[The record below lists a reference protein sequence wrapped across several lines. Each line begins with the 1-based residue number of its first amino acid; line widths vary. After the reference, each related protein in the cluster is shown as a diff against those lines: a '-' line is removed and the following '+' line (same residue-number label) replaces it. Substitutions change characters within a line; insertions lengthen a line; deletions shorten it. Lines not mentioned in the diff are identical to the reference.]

1 MVSNNQIIEII
12 RKINNN
18 TNIKNPMHYYLN
30 GGCYIFA
37 KKLQEIIGGKLRYLT
52 LEHHFVLEH
61 NNKLYD
67 TTGNVTNSYINSK
80 YITESEFNSREKLRK
95 GIKR

>member
-1 MVSNNQIIEII
+1 MLYI
-12 RKINNN
+12 RKETSRNNRWK
-18 TNIKNPMHYYLN
+18 I
-30 GGCYIFA
+30 
-37 KKLQEIIGGKLRYLT
+37 RYLT

-80 YITESEFNSREKLRK
+80 YITESEFNSREKIRK
-95 GIKR
+95 GIKIFQ

>member
-1 MVSNNQIIEII
+1 MSIDNII
-12 RKINNN
+12 RGINSN
-18 TNIKNPMHYYLN
+18 TNIKNPIHFYLN

-37 KKLQEIIGGKLRYLT
+37 KKLQEIIGGNLRYLT

-80 YITESEFNSREKLRK
+80 YITELEFNSREKLRNSV
-95 GIKR
+95 RR